1 MDISAQLNEIIE
13 NTKDLALT
21 LEQDNRMTALKSD
34 LTKATQKAVDHAAK
48 YVIKAMPVPDAVK
61 DILTDMKDALKTKD
75 IKKVIGT
82 VVKSTVREG
91 LETIG
96 ISDECINS
104 IVDLKNVATKGGL
117 ITSVKNGIEIVAK
130 NYLKDNIVGDYVYDF
145 FDKLEGYVMN
155 KEFSKNL
162 NSIVNRLQDK
172 KDEYLEKC
180 ESWYAAYK
188 QMDLEKIKNI
198 AGELKEDTYILSRYT
213 DCIKENNIIQN
224 MTAMI
229 NNRKEPLTLNQERLC
244 QVV

>member
-21 LEQDNRMTALKSD
+21 LEQDNRMTTLKSD
-34 LTKATQKAVDHAAK
+34 LAKATQKAVDHAAK

-91 LETIG
+91 LEAIG
-96 ISDECINS
+96 ISDESINS
-104 IVDLKNVATKGGL
+104 IVELKNIATKGGL
-117 ITSVKNGIEIVAK
+117 ITSIKNGIEIVAK